1 MLSRQAPITADTK
14 NTHRGPH
21 LPAFLPHTQHNLR
34 IAAVV
39 NEYGAVDH
47 DGGVL
52 ERDGQTDS
60 VDKLMGGC
68 VCCHGSLGDE
78 LVEKVGELLRK
89 PDHAEDRCIP

>member
-1 MLSRQAPITADTK
+1 LLFC
-14 NTHRGPH
+14 
-21 LPAFLPHTQHNLR
+21 LPRAQHNLR

-39 NEYGAVDH
+39 NEYGSVDH
-47 DGGVL
+47 DGSVL

-78 LVEKVGELLRK
+78 LEEKVGELLRK
-89 PDHAEDRCIP
+89 PDHAE